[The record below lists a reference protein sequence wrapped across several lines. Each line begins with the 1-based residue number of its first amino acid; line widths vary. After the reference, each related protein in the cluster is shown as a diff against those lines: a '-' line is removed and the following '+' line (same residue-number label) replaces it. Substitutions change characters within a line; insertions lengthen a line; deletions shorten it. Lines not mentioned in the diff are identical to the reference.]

1 MKATAALPDERV
13 TIHWKLRAGKNF
25 VEASGIS
32 YIIAEKDLYQEP
44 QIVEVRGFE
53 PRTPC
58 MPSLRDAFRRVHRRQ
73 KSFAIAD
80 VPIHLR
86 SSRYE

>member
-1 MKATAALPDERV
+1 MTNDAKLTTSRMKATAALPDERV

-44 QIVEVRGFE
+44 QNCGGTGI
-53 PRTPC
+53 RTPD
-58 MPSLRDAFRRVHRRQ
+58 PLH
-73 KSFAIAD
+73 AIA
-80 VPIHLR
+80 
-86 SSRYE
+86 S